1 MPLRCLVLIALLAGI
16 GVAAPASAAASPDD
30 DAALGAKLDPY
41 IECMNRHSEMA
52 FKSRDRYLSWVKSA
66 KEGPTGR
73 ESVVY
78 GLYPLYDPAD
88 CFKAIEAAAAKTPDV
103 PALEAAASR
112 YAGALGELKRVV
124 DEAHDYYDLEDYRD
138 DGFAKGRQ
146 MHAGLMQAW
155 AAFETASDAL
165 DREVAT
171 LKQGLVERGL
181 AQLRDDPARQRDYA
195 AQLLLFRARQMVDIG
210 AVRQDALDLEAFERS
225 VAAYEAA
232 YRGAA
237 KFENDVGDQKA
248 LPSVVLQFA
257 RELLKTGKA
266 CARRARD
273 GFHYD
278 AGEEMFLEDS
288 PEMVEGHPAQLV
300 SEFNQLIHWSNSM
313 LR

>member
-1 MPLRCLVLIALLAGI
+1 MPLRCLVLIVLLAGI
-16 GVAAPASAAASPDD
+16 GVAAPASSAASPDD

-88 CFKAIEAAAAKTPDV
+88 CFKAIEAAAAKSPDV

-112 YAGALGELKRVV
+112 YAGALGALKRVV

-171 LKQGLVERGL
+171 LKQGLVERGVVRL
-181 AQLRDDPARQRDYA
+181 ATAHQVHGADVVRHATQWRGWLRERGVDGHITDVPGTALAVTIADCTPVFISHPRGVIA
-195 AQLLLFRARQMVDIG
+195 ALHAGWQIGRAHV
-210 AVRQDALDLEAFERS
+210 
-225 VAAYEAA
+225 
-232 YRGAA
+232 
-237 KFENDVGDQKA
+237 
-248 LPSVVLQFA
+248 
-257 RELLKTGKA
+257 
-266 CARRARD
+266 
-273 GFHYD
+273 
-278 AGEEMFLEDS
+278 
-288 PEMVEGHPAQLV
+288 
-300 SEFNQLIHWSNSM
+300 
-313 LR
+313 